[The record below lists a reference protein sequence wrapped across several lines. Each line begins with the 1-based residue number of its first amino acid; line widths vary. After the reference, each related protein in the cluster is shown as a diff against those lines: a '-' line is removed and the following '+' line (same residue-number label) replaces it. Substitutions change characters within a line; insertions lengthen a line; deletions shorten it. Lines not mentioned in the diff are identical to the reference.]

1 MRGQRATRDRWLVL
15 AVMALAAAV
24 RLPTLGQ
31 QSYWADEAATL
42 SVLRE
47 PLGAMFSA
55 IVNRESTPPLYYL
68 LARAWSAVTGL
79 GEYGLRSL
87 SAVAGIATV
96 GLVCLAARRIAGMRA
111 GAIAGV
117 LAALSPLLVW
127 YSQEARSYALLAL
140 FGALSFLCATQ
151 AVETTDDGPRPW
163 RALACWALA
172 AVLALCTH
180 YFAVL
185 FVAPEAAWLLL
196 RRRRARWPVASVG
209 AAALALLPLALA
221 QRSSGHTDWITGTPL
236 RTRLALVPKQFATGL
251 SAPHQTALAIV
262 VVLVIVALAGELLR
276 RRTRITEA
284 GLVAALTA
292 VGAVLALAA
301 LALAG
306 IDLVLTRNAIG
317 VLPIAIVALA
327 VALELAISRGGAV
340 VAAITLT
347 AIVGVSATAV
357 AAMFTDATYQ
367 RPNWRAASQIVDAS
381 RTQHVVVLEPSS
393 NALALGAYVLTLR
406 RSQTPRIRTSEVDV
420 VQFLLTTEGANR
432 APTGIRVPAPFR
444 ALRVHS
450 WPDIEVTRFISRS
463 KTRLEL
469 ARLAP
474 AANVFLVA
482 GGG

>member
-1 MRGQRATRDRWLVL
+1 MRGHGARRDHWLVL

-42 SVLRE
+42 SVLRT
-47 PLGAMFSA
+47 PLADMFSA
-55 IVNRESTPPLYYL
+55 IVHRESTPPLYYL

-127 YSQEARSYALLAL
+127 YSQEARSYALLAM

-151 AVETTDDGPRPW
+151 AVDATDDGPRPW
-163 RALACWALA
+163 RALACWGLA

-185 FVAPEAAWLLL
+185 FVAPEAVWLLL
-196 RRRRARWPVASVG
+196 RRRRARWPVTAVG

-251 SAPHQTALAIV
+251 SAPHQTALAVV
-262 VVLVIVALAGELLR
+262 VVLAVVLLVGDLLR
-276 RRTRITEA
+276 RRARIAEA
-284 GLVAALTA
+284 GLVAALTV

-301 LALAG
+301 LAVVG

-317 VLPIAIVALA
+317 VLPIAVVALA
-327 VALELAISRGGAV
+327 VALELAISRGAV
-340 VAAITLT
+340 AVAAITLT

-367 RPNWRAASQIVDAS
+367 RPDWRGASQLVDAS
-381 RTQHVVVLEPSS
+381 RALHVVVLEPSS
-393 NALALGAYVLTLR
+393 DALALGAYVLTLR
-406 RSQTPRIRTSEVDV
+406 HSHTPRIRTSEVDV
-420 VQFLLTTEGANR
+420 VQFLLTTQGANR
-432 APTGIRVPAPFR
+432 APTAVRVPAPFR
-444 ALRVHS
+444 VLEVHG
-450 WPDIEVTRFISRS
+450 WPDIEVTRLIARG
-463 KTRLEL
+463 KTRLDL

-474 AANVFLVA
+474 AANVYLVA
-482 GGG
+482 GGR

>member
-1 MRGQRATRDRWLVL
+1 MRRTVRA
-15 AVMALAAAV
+15 
-24 RLPTLGQ
+24 
-31 QSYWADEAATL
+31 
-42 SVLRE
+42 
-47 PLGAMFSA
+47 
-55 IVNRESTPPLYYL
+55 
-68 LARAWSAVTGL
+68 
-79 GEYGLRSL
+79 
-87 SAVAGIATV
+87 
-96 GLVCLAARRIAGMRA
+96 
-111 GAIAGV
+111 
-117 LAALSPLLVW
+117 
-127 YSQEARSYALLAL
+127 
-140 FGALSFLCATQ
+140 
-151 AVETTDDGPRPW
+151 
-163 RALACWALA
+163 
-172 AVLALCTH
+172 
-180 YFAVL
+180 FAP
-185 FVAPEAAWLLL
+185 AH